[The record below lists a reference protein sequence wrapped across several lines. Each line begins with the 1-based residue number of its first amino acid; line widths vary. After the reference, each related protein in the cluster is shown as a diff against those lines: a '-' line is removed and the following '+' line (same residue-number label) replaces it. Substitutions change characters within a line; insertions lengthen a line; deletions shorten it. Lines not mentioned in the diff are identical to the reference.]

1 MRFAVIP
8 GFWFCCG
15 AVCALRAAPQLAGG
29 APRQSAIQ
37 LWDIKDRMAD
47 SFGVPEVHSDDEWH
61 PRDPAS
67 STPQLLSGLWHQ
79 ICQAASMERG
89 VRTFNFVLLFAC
101 G

>member
-1 MRFAVIP
+1 MRFTDIP
-8 GFWFCCG
+8 GILFCCG
-15 AVCALRAAPQLAGG
+15 AVRAFRAAPQLAG
-29 APRQSAIQ
+29 APSKSTVQ

-89 VRTFNFVLLFAC
+89 VRTFNVVLLAC